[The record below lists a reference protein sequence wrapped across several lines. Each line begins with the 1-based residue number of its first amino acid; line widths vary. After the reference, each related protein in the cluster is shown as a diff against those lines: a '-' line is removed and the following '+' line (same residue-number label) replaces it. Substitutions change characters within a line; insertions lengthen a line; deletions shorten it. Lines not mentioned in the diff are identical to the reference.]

1 MKRTMLQLVTIS
13 FAIASLPAQTRGS
26 ARDESIGGASS
37 ALLVRENVPAP
48 AVVNDLNPFIH
59 AARIPVT
66 SELSSIRFQ
75 GIRAVRIP
83 TRTRST
89 AVTPYCEEAAFRDP
103 GGSMYCPFVQPEQFV
118 RAYEVTYLFDG
129 QPLGS
134 DEYGS
139 RQHAFSVY
147 FRPEELE
154 AIRPETLTKR
164 KGARADAAGLFQLR
178 SSRDMDERLAID
190 EERSTFCDGNY
201 IDGSWVHTDPKCEDA
216 IRFKAVRTPS
226 DYITVSVELAPL
238 RGARSG
244 SGTTLR

>member
-1 MKRTMLQLVTIS
+1 MKRTMLQLVTVS
-13 FAIASLPAQTRGS
+13 FAIASLPAQT
-26 ARDESIGGASS
+26 
-37 ALLVRENVPAP
+37 LLVRENVPAP

-59 AARIPVT
+59 ATRIPVT